1 MKETLK
7 HNLRNFFNANGR
19 ASRKEYWTWFLFLI
33 FFTYLPSTILM
44 LWESLEESLLS
55 GINPDNGLAQ
65 LIVIFLITWSIIGLA
80 GLVIGNIF
88 ILIRRLH
95 DINLS
100 GYYILM
106 LWVPILQIAA
116 FIYFIFTP
124 SNNDNNNY

>member
-7 HNLRNFFNANGR
+7 HNLRNFFNANGS
-19 ASRKEYWTWFLFLI
+19 ASRKDYWTWFLFMI

-44 LWESLEESLLS
+44 LWESLEDTLLS
-55 GINPDNGLAQ
+55 GIDPDNGLAH
-65 LIVIFLITWSIIGLA
+65 LIVILLLTWSIVGIL

-106 LWVPILQIAA
+106 LWVPILQIVA